1 MGGRW
6 GRLTEARKQC
16 GYTQSAL
23 ASSVEMSSITLSRWE
38 NEPELPESAIQ
49 LVRLARMLDVSQN
62 SVWKCESGQA
72 EPSIRVLVW
81 YSDRFSVSLDQL
93 LYEDLASRISKKK

>member
-1 MGGRW
+1 MGIGKLLEEITM
-6 GRLTEARKQC
+6 GSKAVSFDPFILCSNLKSLRK
-16 GYTQSAL
+16 TAH
-23 ASSVEMSSITLSRWE
+23 MSQTDIAKKLG
-38 NEPELPESAIQ
+38 
-49 LVRLARMLDVSQN
+49 VSQN
-62 SVWKCESGQA
+62 SVWKYESGQA